1 VRARDA
7 SSYLRTRGRWCPRR
21 TCPGTSPRG
30 SIAWEKEC
38 GCVGDTVSGGRK
50 EEPRDGGRS
59 RRMEISDGDMGGRG
73 RLTLGTPGGRWS
85 ARPCTSKAW
94 ATGIPQRRSPRTC
107 SPSRCGTRASG
118 SRAPRRRSWSAFW
131 RLSRV
136 RPDRP
141 RAFLLSR
148 GFARR
153 RYVRGERRRFGA
165 VVQKRVDGVQH
176 GVSLHPRRSCLKSKV
191 QTRGDISG
199 RERLSVKKVAADQ
212 KSAGHWR
219 RLSKK
224 RQFALLPHPARLDCT
239 RSGDECTVNVHRR

>member
-1 VRARDA
+1 VRARGA

-118 SRAPRRRSWSAFW
+118 SRAPRRRSWSAFFCSLDQTGGSLGCALIAPV
-131 RLSRV
+131 RSSFRAVSRV
-136 RPDRP
+136 
-141 RAFLLSR
+141 
-148 GFARR
+148 
-153 RYVRGERRRFGA
+153 A
-165 VVQKRVDGVQH
+165 VTCGVNDE
-176 GVSLHPRRSCLKSKV
+176 GSEPSC
-191 QTRGDISG
+191 
-199 RERLSVKKVAADQ
+199 
-212 KSAGHWR
+212 KSA
-219 RLSKK
+219 S
-224 RQFALLPHPARLDCT
+224 
-239 RSGDECTVNVHRR
+239 TVFNTA